1 MENAVIKFT
10 LSKKE
15 LFWLYIL
22 AYIKTAIVAL
32 VVGVVLGFVG
42 LMVYALDS
50 FTPAVDWQ
58 NYYQN
63 AFLLSLLTLGAGAI
77 YGLGVMIFSGIRVLA
92 YSKNGSTM
100 FDERIIAIEKE
111 RAIVLYADDKKEII
125 KWGQYK
131 IHFENQKYM
140 ILKSDINTFILK
152 KNALSSQDLT
162 WLKQNLKEQNII
174 EYRKKIQ
181 AKRNR

>member
-1 MENAVIKFT
+1 
-10 LSKKE
+10 
-15 LFWLYIL
+15 
-22 AYIKTAIVAL
+22 
-32 VVGVVLGFVG
+32 LG
-42 LMVYALDS
+42 S
-50 FTPAVDWQ
+50 
-58 NYYQN
+58 
-63 AFLLSLLTLGAGAI
+63 GAI
-77 YGLGVMIFSGIRVLA
+77 YGLGVMIFSGIRVLV

>member
-111 RAIVLYADDKKEII
+111 RAIVLYADDK
-125 KWGQYK
+125 
-131 IHFENQKYM
+131 
-140 ILKSDINTFILK
+140 
-152 KNALSSQDLT
+152 
-162 WLKQNLKEQNII
+162 
-174 EYRKKIQ
+174 
-181 AKRNR
+181 